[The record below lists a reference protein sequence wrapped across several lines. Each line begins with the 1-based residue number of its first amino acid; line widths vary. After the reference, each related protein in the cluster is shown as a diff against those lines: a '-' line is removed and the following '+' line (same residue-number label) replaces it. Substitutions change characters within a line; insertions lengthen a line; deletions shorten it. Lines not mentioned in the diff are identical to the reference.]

1 MWAANVLSRRGLAG
15 TGTGGASKGGLALAR
30 LVAARDDVG
39 DGDTD
44 DSNSKRDRRGR
55 GRPPPPGEEEQQHH
69 QKYAPATLVRNPYR
83 SSESSPGQP
92 QLRQAIKPARR
103 QGAIKHEADHDE
115 QHEPPT
121 APKGW
126 KALRLPYFL
135 EHNLS
140 THRYRAP
147 SVVQLACI
155 PLLLSGRDVALQA
168 ATGTGKTL
176 SYVLPLLASL
186 DHTSPGPQAVI
197 VTPTRELAMQV
208 SQVVRSMARATSAK
222 RKPFPIRVTTV
233 VGNLPSEPLRRLM
246 TGPTAS
252 QVVVGTPISL
262 ANMFAQQEH
271 GYRWSRVATVVL
283 DEADYA
289 LEQQDRTVDCVHT
302 LFAAKGHPRP
312 WDVQRV
318 VVSATITPEV
328 VALADRHLKRDYV
341 RTGPG
346 LFAAAMQRATTR
358 EPAAEVHL
366 KAQLAVAASGHL
378 PAAIQHVGLRPLNR
392 RPIGGTHEE
401 RVAWDVNLFTKWY
414 AAAKPTQVLCFCNA
428 TDRMDV
434 LRDLLEKK
442 HFRTGVL
449 SSELMSDGRRTV
461 LDQFRERSIQILLT
475 TEMGSRGLDLPN
487 VSHVYNFGT
496 PRTPTIYIHRAGRT
510 GRLNPVSLV
519 HSKGT
524 VVTPLAV
531 PAADDLVRVL
541 ARKYDLNVE
550 VKTFSRGTIEAWSD
564 EKHKR
569 KDEGLDEDGK
579 QEDTQ
584 ADTQVDTQED
594 KQTDEE
600 INEIK

>member
-1 MWAANVLSRRGLAG
+1 
-15 TGTGGASKGGLALAR
+15 
-30 LVAARDDVG
+30 
-39 DGDTD
+39 
-44 DSNSKRDRRGR
+44 
-55 GRPPPPGEEEQQHH
+55 
-69 QKYAPATLVRNPYR
+69 
-83 SSESSPGQP
+83 
-92 QLRQAIKPARR
+92 
-103 QGAIKHEADHDE
+103 
-115 QHEPPT
+115 
-121 APKGW
+121 
-126 KALRLPYFL
+126 
-135 EHNLS
+135 
-140 THRYRAP
+140 
-147 SVVQLACI
+147 
-155 PLLLSGRDVALQA
+155 
-168 ATGTGKTL
+168 
-176 SYVLPLLASL
+176 
-186 DHTSPGPQAVI
+186 
-197 VTPTRELAMQV
+197 
-208 SQVVRSMARATSAK
+208 
-222 RKPFPIRVTTV
+222 
-233 VGNLPSEPLRRLM
+233 
-246 TGPTAS
+246 
-252 QVVVGTPISL
+252 
-262 ANMFAQQEH
+262 
-271 GYRWSRVATVVL
+271 
-283 DEADYA
+283 
-289 LEQQDRTVDCVHT
+289 
-302 LFAAKGHPRP
+302 
-312 WDVQRV
+312 
-318 VVSATITPEV
+318 
-328 VALADRHLKRDYV
+328 
-341 RTGPG
+341 
-346 LFAAAMQRATTR
+346 
-358 EPAAEVHL
+358 
-366 KAQLAVAASGHL
+366 
-378 PAAIQHVGLRPLNR
+378 
-392 RPIGGTHEE
+392 
-401 RVAWDVNLFTKWY
+401 
-414 AAAKPTQVLCFCNA
+414 
-428 TDRMDV
+428 MDV